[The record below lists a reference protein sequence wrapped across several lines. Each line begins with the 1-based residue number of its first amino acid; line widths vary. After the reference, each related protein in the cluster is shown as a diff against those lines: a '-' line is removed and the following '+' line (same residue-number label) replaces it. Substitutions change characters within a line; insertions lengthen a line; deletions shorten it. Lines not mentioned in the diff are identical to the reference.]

1 MAPATGTALLI
12 LGAFVLPG
20 FVTLLFR
27 ERTYAVRNE
36 DSPFERLLTA
46 LYYSA
51 LIYVIALAA
60 GWAFGHGLDDRDLTA
75 FYEGR
80 KSLGEYLVAG
90 VVVALVLPAAISEIG
105 RRWAGSEQLR
115 PQTLAKLGIDKGHS
129 TRSSWNEMF
138 SRKGTAM
145 IRVTLKDGRVV
156 GGYYGPGS
164 LSSYSEHDQDLLISQ
179 RWVLDDDGWFCE
191 PAPGS
196 LGLWVPRDNIASVEL
211 SEILEADEAETPDAD
226 DRSEQPPQVDSTY
239 EPQAPTH

>member
-1 MAPATGTALLI
+1 MAPATGTAILI

-27 ERTYAVRNE
+27 ERTYAVRSE

-51 LIYVIALAA
+51 LIYVIALVA
-60 GWAFGHGLDDRDLTA
+60 GWALGTGLDNGDLVD

-80 KSLGEYLVAG
+80 KHLGEYLLAG
-90 VVVALVLPAAISEIG
+90 LVVAVILPAAISEAG
-105 RRWAGSEQLR
+105 RRWAGSTKLR
-115 PQTLAKLGIDKGHS
+115 PRVLAALRIDPGHS

-145 IRVTLKDGRVV
+145 IRVALKDGRVI

-179 RWVLDDDGWFCE
+179 RWVLDEDGWFVE
-191 PAPGS
+191 PAPGT
-196 LGLWVPRDNIASVEL
+196 LGVWIPKENIASVEL
-211 SEILEADEAETPDAD
+211 SEAPEPGDPAHP
-226 DRSEQPPQVDSTY
+226 RSLQPEV
-239 EPQAPTH
+239 H